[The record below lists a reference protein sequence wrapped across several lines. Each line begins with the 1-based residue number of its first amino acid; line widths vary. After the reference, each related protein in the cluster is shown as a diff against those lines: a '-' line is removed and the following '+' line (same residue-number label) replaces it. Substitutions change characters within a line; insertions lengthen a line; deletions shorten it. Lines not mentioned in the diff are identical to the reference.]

1 MYTISDLKNMLFLDI
16 ETAASHENYQEFL
29 NSLSANSQM
38 GDWWSE
44 KCMFIRKDRPE
55 LENKTDEEI
64 YNIQAAL
71 FPEWGRIVCISM
83 GQIKFDEDSNPVD
96 FRARSFYGTDEK
108 DILTEFLQ
116 VLTAVFFKAPGVK
129 LVGHN
134 IKGFDIPYIC
144 KKAMMNGIQ
153 LPTSLHMQKVK
164 PWENCL
170 LDTADIWKFGGW
182 NGAKL
187 GVVCEV
193 LGIPSP
199 KEQME
204 GGQVSSEFYK
214 GNIQHIMEYCER
226 DVKATANVLLRLSNM
241 DILSSDY

>member
-1 MYTISDLKNMLFLDI
+1 MYRIEELKQMLFVDI
-16 ETAASHENYQEFL
+16 ETASSHADYEDFKM
-29 NSLSANSQM
+29 SLSSNSQM
-38 GDWWSE
+38 LDWWSE

-55 LENKTDEEI
+55 LESKSDEEI

-71 FPEWGRIVCISM
+71 FPEWGRIVCVSM
-83 GQIKFDEDSNPVD
+83 GQIKFDEDGNPID
-96 FRARSFYGTDEK
+96 FRARSFYGADEK
-108 DILTEFLQ
+108 EILSDTLHA
-116 VLTAVFFKAPGVK
+116 LTNVFYKAPGVK

-144 KKAMMNGIQ
+144 KKAMMHGVV
-153 LPTSLHMQKVK
+153 LPKQLHMQKVK
-164 PWENCL
+164 PWDSCL

-187 GVVCEV
+187 GVICEV

-204 GGQVSSEFYK
+204 GGQVSAEFYK
-214 GNIQHIMEYCER
+214 GNIQQIMEYCER
-226 DVKATANVLLRLSNM
+226 DVKATGNVLLKMSNM
-241 DILSSDY
+241 TIVP